1 MVVAVSGGPDSLCL
15 CDAIVALADE
25 AGVRPVVAHLDHGL
39 RGEAARADAEF
50 VRAFALERDVP
61 CIAEA
66 ADVASLARE
75 QRVSVEVAARR
86 ARYGFLARAA
96 VQAGARHIAV
106 AHHADD
112 QAETVLLRLI
122 RGTGISGL
130 QGMRV
135 QSPHPSAPDLTLIR
149 PLLHV
154 TRADTERYCAER
166 RLAPRQDASNDDPG
180 HTRNRIRHELLPL
193 LERYNLG
200 IRSVLARLADTAAA
214 DADIIAY
221 AARTAYGATRIA
233 AASAGVS
240 FDRSAWRAL
249 PVGLQ
254 RAVLREAVR
263 ELRGDFTDLKFAAIE
278 EARDVL
284 NSDAATASIALLAG
298 VRIEVSR
305 HAFLLVT
312 TDKRQQTTDSK

>member
-1 MVVAVSGGPDSLCL
+1 M
-15 CDAIVALADE
+15 
-25 AGVRPVVAHLDHGL
+25 
-39 RGEAARADAEF
+39 RA
-50 VRAFALERDVP
+50 
-61 CIAEA
+61 
-66 ADVASLARE
+66 
-75 QRVSVEVAARR
+75 
-86 ARYGFLARAA
+86 
-96 VQAGARHIAV
+96 
-106 AHHADD
+106 
-112 QAETVLLRLI
+112 
-122 RGTGISGL
+122 
-130 QGMRV
+130 

-149 PLLHV
+149 PRSR
-154 TRADTERYCAER
+154 TRADAERSRER
-166 RLAPRQDASNDDPG
+166 RLAPRRTPATTTR

-214 DADIIAY
+214 DADISLMPR
-221 AARTAYGATRIA
+221 ARRTGDP
-233 AASAGVS
+233 
-240 FDRSAWRAL
+240 DRCRKCGREFRPLRLAAL